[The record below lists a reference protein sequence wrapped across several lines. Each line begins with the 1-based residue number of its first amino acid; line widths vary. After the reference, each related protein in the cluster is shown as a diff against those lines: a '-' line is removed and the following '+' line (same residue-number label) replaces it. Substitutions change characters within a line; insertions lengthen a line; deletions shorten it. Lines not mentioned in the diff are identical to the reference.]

1 MTTQPDDNP
10 PRAYSPPTEPAP
22 NIRVGGDQSEYNVF
36 AIISVSCGILGLVM
50 LQIVLAPIAIIFGAL
65 GVHAARDTEPD
76 TSKLAVAGYALGIL
90 DGIIWLI
97 LASVFHLAF
106 FPL

>member
-1 MTTQPDDNP
+1 VTRLPDDNP
-10 PRAYSPPTEPAP
+10 PRPYPRPDPDAP
-22 NIRVGGDQSEYNVF
+22 NSRPQEGSEYNVF

-50 LQIVLAPIAIIFGAL
+50 LQIVLAPLAIVFGAL
-65 GVHAARDTEPD
+65 GVHAARETVTDTRR
-76 TSKLAVAGYALGIL
+76 LAMIGYALGIA
-90 DGIIWLI
+90 DGAIWLV

>member
-1 MTTQPDDNP
+1 MRRPPEDNRQRPYPRPSDD
-10 PRAYSPPTEPAP
+10 AP
-22 NIRVGGDQSEYNVF
+22 NTRPGEGSEYNVF

-50 LQIVLAPIAIIFGAL
+50 LQVVLAPLAIVFGAL
-65 GVHAARDTEPD
+65 GVHAARTTVTDTRR
-76 TSKLAVAGYALGIL
+76 LAVTGYALGIV
-90 DGIIWLI
+90 DGFIWLI